1 MNTKSIIGIIAVVII
16 IGIIGAWLW
25 KAPERAE
32 APIDNTQS
40 AVTNAPSETP
50 VSTSATPAA
59 TTPTTP
65 PASNGA
71 RVISTNTVNGMK
83 IEVTK
88 EGTGPVIV
96 NGQTAVMLY
105 TGKLTDGSVFDATS
119 KRNNTPLEF
128 VLGSGMVI
136 QGWDQGILGMKVGE
150 QRTLTIP
157 PQLAYGAE
165 GRPPVIPQNAT
176 LVFNVT
182 LVGIK

>member
-1 MNTKSIIGIIAVVII
+1 MNTKII
-16 IGIIGAWLW
+16 IGSIAAIVIIGLVAVWLM
-25 KAPERAE
+25 KAPATIEQPVVA
-32 APIDNTQS
+32 APV
-40 AVTNAPSETP
+40 VTTD
-50 VSTSATPAA
+50 TTPAA
-59 TTPTTP
+59 TQTPAAAAP
-65 PASNGA
+65 VVKSGI
-71 RVISTNTVNGMK
+71 ISTKTINGMK

-88 EGTGPVIV
+88 EGSGTPIA

-105 TGKLTDGSVFDATS
+105 TGKLTDGTVFDATS

-157 PQLAYGAE
+157 SQLAYGAE